1 MKTSTRFVISA
12 ALAGACLLGTQ
23 VFAAPPHKKPQ
34 VQMPVTVGP
43 PAPAAANAK
52 GAKAPSARQS
62 PYARAAHEDAMAE
75 NAAMAQMQAKGQPLP
90 PRLSHGS
97 GPAAAKGSKA
107 SH

>member
-1 MKTSTRFVISA
+1 MGLPYASRMGFPSVSRPASTVFVSSVIGAPSPNSSSGPTS
-12 ALAGACLLGTQ
+12 
-23 VFAAPPHKKPQ
+23 P
-34 VQMPVTVGP
+34 
-43 PAPAAANAK
+43 PAAANAK
-52 GAKAPSARQS
+52 DAKAPAARQS